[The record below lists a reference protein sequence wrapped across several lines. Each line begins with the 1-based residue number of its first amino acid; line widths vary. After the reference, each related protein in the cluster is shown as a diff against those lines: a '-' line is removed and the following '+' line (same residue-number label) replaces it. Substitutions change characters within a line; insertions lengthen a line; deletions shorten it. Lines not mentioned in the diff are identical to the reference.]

1 MDMYTGR
8 LVLNGITDRDLVRV
22 LEIKI
27 KNETC
32 LFFNPQS
39 LQLVSTQPN
48 GPNQT
53 SVQAYNNAVFVW
65 QDEDGLKAIYEI
77 ILALLGRKAQKEA
90 A

>member
-1 MDMYTGR
+1 MYTGT

-27 KNETC
+27 KSGTR

-39 LQLVSTQPN
+39 LQLVSTEPN
-48 GPNQT
+48 EPNQT